1 MTLTARNGGAT
12 ASGGEQANGAVSS
25 SHIFIGD
32 PRKLPL
38 SDSLSATH
46 LWVANRGLNKIVLV
60 SVLIELCFVVCP
72 SDISINGADIQK

>member
-38 SDSLSATH
+38 SESLSETH
-46 LWVANRGLNKIVLV
+46 LWLANRGYIK
-60 SVLIELCFVVCP
+60 
-72 SDISINGADIQK
+72 